1 MCLRSRKDVTLIE
14 EMAVDFTE
22 EANKAFFAGE
32 HYFMQMEDSPENDL
46 FVARRKYRGK
56 WNLYKPNNGANVL
69 RHIFYDRFAK
79 GYNWLYSAVSLLS
92 CKLINSS
99 HSAFYC
105 ELSSF

>member
-22 EANKAFFAGE
+22 RANKAFFARE

-56 WNLYKPNNGANVL
+56 WKLYKPNDGAY
-69 RHIFYDRFAK
+69 RECSSAYFFKIDFYRET
-79 GYNWLYSAVSLLS
+79 LYYIRQLHFPRV
-92 CKLINSS
+92 N
-99 HSAFYC
+99 
-105 ELSSF
+105 